1 MEGIGQER
9 SQIMRGRPLKHR
21 IINPVSLVREFES
34 MEWEE
39 SSSFMYCDHD
49 QMVKHVYLGK
59 VYNLNP
65 SGKYYMPWCSNVT
78 EREARKDAI
87 WQERL
92 EKELASIG
100 AFPASGEGDSTD
112 LFAVMCIDKADLESE
127 ESDEE

>member
-1 MEGIGQER
+1 MKR
-9 SQIMRGRPLKHR
+9 VGRPLKCR
-21 IINPVSLVREFES
+21 IIDPVALTKQFES

-39 SSSFMYCDHD
+39 SSSFMYCDCD
-49 QMVKHVYLGK
+49 QMVKHIYLGK

-65 SGKYYMPWCSNVT
+65 SGEYYAPWSSGVT
-78 EREARKDAI
+78 EKEARKDAI

-100 AFPASGEGDSTD
+100 AFPSAGEGDSTD

-127 ESDEE
+127 ESDEES